1 MAENKAKNALVPK
14 VEEMALNKIREYQEA
29 GMILPAG
36 FNPANSLKKARFM
49 LNDMKVNG
57 VPVLEC
63 CSQTS
68 ILQCLLDSC
77 AKGLDFSE
85 LQVYFI
91 PRAGQMTIM
100 ESVYGRIVRAKRASK
115 NYKPIVQYVHEGD
128 VFEFGPDLATGRTVV
143 KKHETCLENL
153 DKPYVAAYTYVTDN
167 DGDTEVFIMTKKD
180 WVTSWKKSSNG
191 GAVAKEFERDMIFR
205 TIIKKATKS
214 LVNSNSNNFV
224 PTMDEDDDAPL
235 AGNTAPEVDE
245 QPYNEPTDFVE
256 AEEEAEEVLHVT
268 TIKVKDPSKYEDK
281 VKIIKA
287 VGEGFVEIVEQGR
300 EHTAE
305 AKSAVERV
313 VEPLIAAGADK
324 IVLGCTHYPF
334 LRAAIERVVA
344 DRDVEII
351 DSGSAVSRRV
361 AQLLDQHNLRADSS
375 AVAEYRFITLGDE
388 NYLKKLQR
396 RAYGCCSKEKA

>member
-29 GMILPAG
+29 GMQLPAG

-115 NYKPIVQYVHEGD
+115 NYKPIVQYVHESD
-128 VFEFGPDLATGRTVV
+128 VFEFGTDLETGRTII

-153 DKPYVAAYTYVTDN
+153 DKPIVAAYTYVTDN
-167 DGDTEVFIMTKKD
+167 DGDTEVFIMTKRE
-180 WVTSWKKSSNG
+180 WITSWKKSSNG
-191 GAVAKEFERDMIFR
+191 GSVAKEFERDMIFR

-224 PTMDEDDDAPL
+224 PTMDDDDDMPL

-245 QPYNEPTDFVE
+245 QPYNAPEDFVE
-256 AEEEAEEVLHVT
+256 VEEASEV
-268 TIKVKDPSKYEDK
+268 
-281 VKIIKA
+281 
-287 VGEGFVEIVEQGR
+287 
-300 EHTAE
+300 
-305 AKSAVERV
+305 V
-313 VEPLIAAGADK
+313 VEPVKAEVVEEPIALAKPPKED
-324 IVLGCTHYPF
+324 
-334 LRAAIERVVA
+334 
-344 DRDVEII
+344 
-351 DSGSAVSRRV
+351 
-361 AQLLDQHNLRADSS
+361 
-375 AVAEYRFITLGDE
+375 ITPNDDFDF
-388 NYLKKLQR
+388 
-396 RAYGCCSKEKA
+396 

>member
-1 MAENKAKNALVPK
+1 MAENKTKNALVPK

-29 GMILPAG
+29 GMVLPAG

-85 LQVYFI
+85 LQAYFI
-91 PRAGQMTIM
+91 PRAGQMTLM

-128 VFEFGPDLATGRTVV
+128 IFEFGTDLETGRTVI

-153 DKPYVAAYTYVTDN
+153 DKPIIAAYTYVTDN
-167 DGDTEVFIMTKKD
+167 DGDTDVFIMTRRE
-180 WVTSWKKSSNG
+180 WLISWKKSSNG
-191 GAVAKEFERDMIFR
+191 GSVAKEFERDMIFR

-224 PTMDEDDDAPL
+224 PTIEEDDDTPL
-235 AGNTAPEVDE
+235 AGNTAPDVDD
-245 QPYNEPTDFVE
+245 QTYTSTTTDFVE
-256 AEEEAEEVLHVT
+256 VEEVEEAKDVEPAKVEEV
-268 TIKVKDPSKYEDK
+268 
-281 VKIIKA
+281 
-287 VGEGFVEIVEQGR
+287 VEEKTPVE
-300 EHTAE
+300 ETPKE
-305 AKSAVERV
+305 
-313 VEPLIAAGADK
+313 VEPNDD
-324 IVLGCTHYPF
+324 F
-334 LRAAIERVVA
+334 E
-344 DRDVEII
+344 
-351 DSGSAVSRRV
+351 
-361 AQLLDQHNLRADSS
+361 
-375 AVAEYRFITLGDE
+375 F
-388 NYLKKLQR
+388 
-396 RAYGCCSKEKA
+396 